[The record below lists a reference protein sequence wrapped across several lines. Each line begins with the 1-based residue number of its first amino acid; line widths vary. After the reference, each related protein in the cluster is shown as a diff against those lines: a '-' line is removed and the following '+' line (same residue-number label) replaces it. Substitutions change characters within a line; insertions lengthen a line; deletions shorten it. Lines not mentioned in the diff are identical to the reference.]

1 MRVAWLVGLLL
12 AACAQSAPPPAAP
25 PMNSNPHLSIDQLR
39 VRPQLS
45 VTAAGGQTCPVSRT
59 VAIRPRGQPLLA
71 NGNAPFYF
79 GPWGGL
85 PVSAGDLDKTPWMVD
100 AAYKGRLVI
109 RGRRVDGPGQVGFGF
124 WPPGF
129 GTPAQQPGVGVLFS
143 RPDTEGHT
151 VVYQPELDVSS
162 PAGGQSEGHYW
173 SFPAAGCYAIQ
184 VDGDRFTNITVLL
197 IH

>member
-1 MRVAWLVGLLL
+1 
-12 AACAQSAPPPAAP
+12 
-25 PMNSNPHLSIDQLR
+25 
-39 VRPQLS
+39 
-45 VTAAGGQTCPVSRT
+45 
-59 VAIRPRGQPLLA
+59 
-71 NGNAPFYF
+71 
-79 GPWGGL
+79 
-85 PVSAGDLDKTPWMVD
+85 MVD
-100 AAYKGRLVI
+100 IAYTGRLLI
-109 RGRRVDGPGQVGFGF
+109 RGHRLDGTGQVGFGF

-173 SFPAAGCYAIQ
+173 SFRVAGCYAIQ